1 MLGYELNE
9 LNNERINWYKE
20 KFHSNFNLGSTVYI
34 KLIYFKYNSDSEV
47 NKFSFN
53 EKDKSL
59 AEYGTLIDI
68 GIDEKDKNALNDFN
82 LIPSNFLDIPF
93 NENVPNKKND
103 YIIIKFTAKIDKRG
117 NLKLNTIKT
126 KEKRYSEL
134 LLNDYRDLFET
145 SKNCKYKI
153 KDSLI
158 ESLKQFLYEQ
168 FNKRNSEKLNF
179 LKKGF
184 SVILLPYKYYDNLK
198 LIQDKFNEL
207 HKGDSNNLAPN
218 DGKFISGDDLSFLIN
233 MNSNL
238 EELTCTKPNLVSFSI
253 SPNKIGVKG
262 LSFYFI
268 FKNKSNGYYKPILQQ
283 KGLLNTLYKSY
294 KELDDNKTFNLEDAI
309 IVFVSKNQQKEEILL
324 YTHIPEEVF
333 HIINKII
340 DLKGGE
346 INKAYLLEK
355 IFIENL
361 GTTKIINNYINAIND
376 LLIINSEYFF
386 DYSKKYFNQEI
397 SSMRGQIINYIKG
410 NFTESS
416 PKDFCNQADSY
427 LSLKYNMYR
436 YYKKGNN
443 MSEPDLKI
451 EKDTHDY
458 MSKEENFAY
467 KIGVLTGRYLNLLK
481 QSKKLDNST
490 YDLISY
496 DKYNYEKLKF
506 VFKRICF
513 SIGINKF
520 ENEGFKDKMINYTH
534 EIDKDLIENKLMSN
548 ITNDKDFSLFFYFG
562 VFENLD
568 K

>member
-9 LNNERINWYKE
+9 LNNERINRYKE
-20 KFHSNFNLGSTVYI
+20 KLHSNFNLGSTVYI
-34 KLIYFKYNSDSEV
+34 KLIYFKYNSEV

-53 EKDKSL
+53 EKDKSID
-59 AEYGTLIDI
+59 EYGTLSDI
-68 GIDEKDKNALNDFN
+68 GIDEKDKNALNEFN

-103 YIIIKFTAKIDKRG
+103 YIIIKFTAKIDKGG

-134 LLNDYRDLFET
+134 LLSDYRNLFET

-158 ESLKQFLYEQ
+158 ESLEQFLYEQ
-168 FNKRNSEKLNF
+168 FNKRNSEKLKF

-218 DGKFISGDDLSFLIN
+218 DGKFISRDDLSFLIN
-233 MNSNL
+233 MNNNL
-238 EELTCTKPNLVSFSI
+238 EKLTCTKPNLVSFSI

-268 FKNKSNGYYKPILQQ
+268 FKNKLNGYYKPILEQN
-283 KGLLNTLYKSY
+283 GLLNTIYKSY
-294 KELDDNKTFNLEDAI
+294 KELDNRTFNLEDAI

-416 PKDFCNQADSY
+416 PKNFCNQANSY
-427 LSLKYNMYR
+427 LSLKYNMDK

-520 ENEGFKDKMINYTH
+520 ENEEFKDKMINYTH

-548 ITNDKDFSLFFYFG
+548 ITNDKDFSFFFYLG
-562 VFENLD
+562 VFEYLD